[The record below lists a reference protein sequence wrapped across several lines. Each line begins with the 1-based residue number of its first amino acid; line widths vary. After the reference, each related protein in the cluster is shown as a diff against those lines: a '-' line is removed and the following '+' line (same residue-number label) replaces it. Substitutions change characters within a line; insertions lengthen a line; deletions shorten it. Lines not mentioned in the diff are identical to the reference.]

1 MASEGH
7 ASTWIEQ
14 LPGYDRLQAWAEQN
28 LYWKAWE
35 DFARENASFLSD
47 GRVDIQPVVLT
58 VIVLAVLSLV
68 GFLAFRK
75 LHDVEEAI
83 VPEARLSVRTVV
95 ELVAEATYG
104 AMVDMMGRNA
114 ARHFLPLIGTCA
126 LLILTSN
133 VLGLIPGMAAPTS
146 NLNMTFAAGIV
157 IFITTHVYGVKEHG
171 LASYL
176 RHFLGPVG
184 FWWPKDGGAGKKL
197 GALLV
202 DVGVLALMGLMGFIE
217 GVAHIFRP
225 ITLGVRLAA
234 NMTADH
240 TVLGVFSSFG
250 AASYVAVPIIYL
262 LGFIVVIV
270 QTVVFCLL
278 SIVYISLAIAHED
291 H

>member
-14 LPGYDRLQAWAEQN
+14 IPGFQSLQHWAEGA
-28 LYWKAWE
+28 LRFEWLDEFLRKYAP
-35 DFARENASFLSD
+35 FATD
-47 GRVDIQPVVLT
+47 GHIDILPVVLT
-58 VIVLAVLSLV
+58 VLVVSLLALIGAVT
-68 GFLAFRK
+68 FRK
-75 LHDVEEAI
+75 LHDVERAI
-83 VPEARLSVRTVV
+83 VPEDRLSVRTVV
-95 ELVAEATYG
+95 EIVAEATYG
-104 AMVDMMGRNA
+104 AMVDMMGRDA

-126 LLILTSN
+126 MLILTSN
-133 VLGLIPGMAAPTS
+133 ILGLVPGMAAPTS
-146 NLNMTFAAGIV
+146 NLNMTLAAGLV
-157 IFITTHVYGVKEHG
+157 IFGATHVYGVKEHG
-171 LASYL
+171 LGPYL

-184 FWWPKDGGAGKKL
+184 FWWPRGGVGRKV
-197 GALLV
+197 GALFV
-202 DVGVLALMGLMGFIE
+202 NVAVLALMGLMGVIE

-240 TVLGVFSSFG
+240 TVLGIFSNFG
-250 AASYVAVPIIYL
+250 WLSPVAVSVVYL

-278 SIVYISLAIAHED
+278 SIVYISLAIAHEE

>member
-14 LPGYDRLQAWAEQN
+14 IPGFRELQHWAEEALQVEW
-28 LYWKAWE
+28 LEQLLRKYAP
-35 DFARENASFLSD
+35 FATD
-47 GRVDIQPVVLT
+47 GRVDILPVALSTLVVLL
-58 VIVLAVLSLV
+58 LALLGGV
-68 GFLAFRK
+68 AFRK
-75 LHDVEEAI
+75 LHDTEEAI
-83 VPEARLSVRTVV
+83 VPEARLSVRTLV
-95 ELVAEATYG
+95 EIVAEATYG
-104 AMVDMMGRNA
+104 AMVDMMGRDA

-126 LLILTSN
+126 MLILTSN
-133 VLGLIPGMAAPTS
+133 VLGLVPGMAAPTS
-146 NLNMTFAAGIV
+146 NLNMTFAAGLV
-157 IFITTHVYGVKEHG
+157 IFAATHFYGVKEHG
-171 LASYL
+171 LGPYL

-184 FWWPKDGGAGKKL
+184 FWWPEGGAGRKL

-202 DVGVLALMGLMGFIE
+202 NVGVLALMGLMGIIE
-217 GVAHIFRP
+217 GVAHVFRP

-240 TVLGVFSSFG
+240 TVLGIFSNFG
-250 AASYVAVPIIYL
+250 WISPLAVSLVYL

-278 SIVYISLAIAHED
+278 SIVYISLAIAHEE